1 MISGNIEHRR
11 GFKDWQVQA
20 VPCQPGSPDDFIQVT
35 FIGLLLNG
43 RIWISYNENES
54 DGQDV

>member
-11 GFKDWQVQA
+11 GFKDWQVQV
-20 VPCQPGSPDDFIQVT
+20 VPCQPRGPDDFIRVT